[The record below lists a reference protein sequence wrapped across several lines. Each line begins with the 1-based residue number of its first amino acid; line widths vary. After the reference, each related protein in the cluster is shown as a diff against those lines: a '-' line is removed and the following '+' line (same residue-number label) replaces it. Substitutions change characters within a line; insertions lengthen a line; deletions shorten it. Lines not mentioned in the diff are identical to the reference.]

1 MTDQDAERG
10 ARTRRQVVGA
20 SYVDRTAREVD
31 PFIAPFFELGTEH
44 VWGALWSRPGLD
56 LKYRSLVVISTLAA
70 LGRMHELR
78 THVRGALNV
87 GWTAEELREAF
98 LQLGG
103 YAGYP
108 AAIEA
113 LRVLSDVMKE
123 PASST

>member
-20 SYVDRTAREVD
+20 SYVDRNAREVD

-70 LGRMHELR
+70 LGRMHELH

-87 GWTAEELREAF
+87 GWTPEELREAF

-113 LRVLSDVMKE
+113 LRVLSEVIKE
-123 PASST
+123 PA